1 MEKIDISINDEVT
14 FKVDPTRIQEH
25 VILLKAQ
32 IKRLE
37 EEFKGY
43 ESMML
48 SMLKAN
54 GGKISCDLGDVYGEV
69 TLCKKNKYKYSQE
82 VTELE
87 KQAKYLDTTI
97 KSKKLIEIAAGAE
110 IKSCDES
117 LRYNIKIKMED

>member
-69 TLCKKNKYKYSQE
+69 T
-82 VTELE
+82 
-87 KQAKYLDTTI
+87 
-97 KSKKLIEIAAGAE
+97 
-110 IKSCDES
+110 
-117 LRYNIKIKMED
+117 M